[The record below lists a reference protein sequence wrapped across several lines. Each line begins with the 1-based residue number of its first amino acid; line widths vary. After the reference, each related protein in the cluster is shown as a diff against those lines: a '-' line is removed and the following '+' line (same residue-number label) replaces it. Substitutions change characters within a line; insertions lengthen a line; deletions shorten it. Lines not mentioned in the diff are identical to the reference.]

1 MKAER
6 AAIDD
11 MSLLYSGSGSNSG
24 TNSGTGG
31 SGSLSEREKACVG
44 LKYGNQPHMVPKMVS
59 ASTISGDYL
68 AVVYSAQKRI
78 ISMMQKNPDNHPTC
92 LHYRL
97 ILNKLNGC

>member
-1 MKAER
+1 MDEMKAER

-44 LKYGNQPHMVPKMVS
+44 LKYGDKCTWE
-59 ASTISGDYL
+59 STTHGPQNGICIYNKWVLPGGSLFCAKKDYL
-68 AVVYSAQKRI
+68 HDAEKS
-78 ISMMQKNPDNHPTC
+78 
-92 LHYRL
+92 
-97 ILNKLNGC
+97 